1 MQLLKYP
8 GAKIHVWGGFGSQ
21 LYGVYTFLLLR
32 RQNPKRESQLVFHSS
47 GVTARSPQTHLLNRN
62 LPIIYIDDF
71 SVSSRTHKLRE
82 NEPTTLKLSRG
93 LKRFLSLLG
102 FIDSLE
108 PADGHAITK
117 FRTIQFRGHYTYF
130 SLDQAVL
137 AELIALPDESG
148 LPLFEIDKPILESQM
163 GIHFRLGD
171 LLELE
176 SKSYLDPERISKLI
190 QGNLCDSGCDVVV
203 YTDSLD
209 DFWTRIRD
217 GIKVDNVT
225 ASSKDPITT
234 IQELVRSNIFIGT
247 TSKISIWI
255 CIFRCL
261 TAVGRISYMPIE
273 MKQTLD
279 RQLKFLNSSGVNYY
293 N

>member
-1 MQLLKYP
+1 MKYP

-21 LYGVYTFLLLR
+21 LYGVYTYLLLR

-47 GVTARSPQTHLLNRN
+47 GVTPRSPELHLLKRN
-62 LPIIYIDDF
+62 LPIVYKDDF
-71 SVSSRTHKLRE
+71 SVSSTTHNHIATERF
-82 NEPTTLKLSRG
+82 TLKLSRS
-93 LKRFLSLLG
+93 LKKFLSMLG
-102 FIDSLE
+102 LIDSLE
-108 PADGHAITK
+108 PASGHAITK

-130 SLDQAVL
+130 SLDQALLV
-137 AELIALPDESG
+137 ELISLPDESG
-148 LPLFEIDKPILESQM
+148 LPLFDIDKPILESQM

-171 LLELE
+171 LLDLE
-176 SKSYLDPERISKLI
+176 SKSYLDPKRISKLI
-190 QGNLCDSGCDVVV
+190 QVNLSDSGCNVVV

-209 DFWTRIRD
+209 DFWVRVRD
-217 GIKVDNVT
+217 ELKVDEIS

-261 TAVGRISYMPIE
+261 TAGGRISYMPIE
-273 MKQTLD
+273 MKRALD
-279 RQLKFLNSSGVNYY
+279 RQLRFLNSSGVNYY
-293 N
+293 S

>member
-1 MQLLKYP
+1 MKYP

-32 RQNPKRESQLVFHSS
+32 RQHPKRESQLVFHSS
-47 GVTARSPQTHLLNRN
+47 GVTARSPEVHLLNRN

-71 SVSSRTHKLRE
+71 SVSSRTEKLST
-82 NEPTTLKLSRG
+82 NHPLTLKLLRG
-93 LKRFLSLLG
+93 LKTFLGLLG

-108 PADGHAITK
+108 PIGGHAVTK

-130 SLDQAVL
+130 SLDQTLL
-137 AELIALPDESG
+137 AELIALPDELG
-148 LPLFEIDKPILESQM
+148 IPLFELDKPILESQM

-171 LLELE
+171 LLDLE
-176 SKSYLDPERISKLI
+176 SKSYLDPKRISKLI
-190 QGNLCDSGCDVVV
+190 QVDLSDSGCDVVV

-209 DFWTRIRD
+209 DFWTQIRD
-217 GIKVDNVT
+217 GIKVENLS

-261 TAVGRISYMPIE
+261 TVGERISYMPIE
-273 MKQTLD
+273 MKLTLD
-279 RQLKFLNSSGVNYY
+279 RQLRFLNSSGVKYY